1 MSKSHLKGGA
11 VKLPGSNG
19 TNQIPDDFDE
29 LMLICEIAT
38 RAVENILILDTRL
51 EIAKRI
57 AELLGQFQN
66 EGKMEDTMIISLVA
80 TVLDEMYSKGENKE
94 LSSKTKRNMDTILG
108 NITDMLTH
116 GRIKP

>member
-1 MSKSHLKGGA
+1 MRKPHLKGGA

-19 TNQIPDDFDE
+19 AYRIPDEFCE
-29 LMLICEIAT
+29 LLLICEIAT
-38 RAVENILILDTRL
+38 RTLENMLRLDTRL
-51 EIAKRI
+51 DIAKRI
-57 AELLGQFQN
+57 AELLRGFQN
-66 EGKMEDTMIISLVA
+66 EGKMEETMIISLVA